1 MSRRRAIG
9 EDRGTPR
16 GSRRGHRT
24 GSRSGSL
31 KSIRCGMKQQ
41 LAWTL
46 MACIAVFTSGTT
58 LAERSATGIVKPLQ
72 SVQFSPDND
81 VKCLSSAVEAG
92 DPTAGPSTW
101 ILKASSGC
109 VVPWHFHTA
118 EEQLIIISGAVVA
131 EMIDHPPHAARARRV
146 CHDGE
151 PHAASVLLPR
161 QVRVPDDRRLRSGL

>member
-1 MSRRRAIG
+1 
-9 EDRGTPR
+9 
-16 GSRRGHRT
+16 
-24 GSRSGSL
+24 
-31 KSIRCGMKQQ
+31 MKQQ

-131 EMIDHPPHAARARRV
+131 EMIDHPPTRLGPGGFAMMASHM
-146 CHDGE
+146 
-151 PHAASVLLPR
+151 PHQFSCQGKSTCLMIVAF
-161 QVRVPDDRRLRSGL
+161 DRPYDIHWGKGG